1 MRIWT
6 RLVYCREGN
15 GSSHSQ
21 MRGTAKSTSFPPT
34 CALFQQS
41 HNAIHRS
48 DNSSKRKLILHSW
61 IQKPKADASIRKV
74 SKATLH
80 SRVAPHSK
88 NQDKAAD
95 FSILMHAHFY
105 CDLASLPLRGSCV
118 CGSRG
123 SFAPAYIHVCC
134 FCTAD
139 QCVRMHHALLLSGSR
154 DRWLDG

>member
-1 MRIWT
+1 MGPLI
-6 RLVYCREGN
+6 
-15 GSSHSQ
+15 HSQ
-21 MRGTAKSTSFPPT
+21 MRETAKSTSSHLR
-34 CALFQQS
+34 ALS
-41 HNAIHRS
+41 SSEAITPSIEVAIPQRG
-48 DNSSKRKLILHSW
+48 NSSYHSW